1 MIQEYLFLGFPL
13 SGNEVRKI
21 AFSFAEANGF
31 EDFSKVHNEAGRK
44 WFGFLLKRY
53 PQLKVKETVTN
64 LSIAHANATKKSLVL
79 AWYKKYDNVLK
90 QLEIT
95 DPKYIW
101 NIDEHGSEDMPKVKK
116 VIGL

>member
-1 MIQEYLFLGFPL
+1 MVEMIQEYSFLGFPL

-31 EDFSKVHNEAGRK
+31 EGFSKVHNEAGRK

-64 LSIAHANATKKSLVL
+64 LSIARANATRKSSLL
-79 AWYKKYDNVLK
+79 AWYKKYENVLQ

-95 DPKYIW
+95 DPSTFGTSMNMDQKICQ
-101 NIDEHGSEDMPKVKK
+101 K
-116 VIGL
+116 